1 MHGWETIPY
10 SRCQGRSI
18 CWAHLEPEQVSA
30 MKTLLLIAGVA
41 ALLSGCVVAPYDGYY
56 GGGYYG
62 GGYYH
67 HHHHR
72 DWD

>member
-1 MHGWETIPY
+1 
-10 SRCQGRSI
+10 
-18 CWAHLEPEQVSA
+18 
-30 MKTLLLIAGVA
+30 MKTLLLIIGVA

>member
-1 MHGWETIPY
+1 
-10 SRCQGRSI
+10 
-18 CWAHLEPEQVSA
+18 

-41 ALLSGCVVAPYDGYY
+41 VLLSGCIVAPYDGYY

>member
-1 MHGWETIPY
+1 
-10 SRCQGRSI
+10 
-18 CWAHLEPEQVSA
+18 

-41 ALLSGCVVAPYDGYY
+41 ALLSGCVIAPYDGYY
-56 GGGYYG
+56 GGG
-62 GGYYH
+62 GYY

>member
-1 MHGWETIPY
+1 
-10 SRCQGRSI
+10 
-18 CWAHLEPEQVSA
+18 

-56 GGGYYG
+56 GDGYYHH
-62 GGYYH
+62 H

>member
-1 MHGWETIPY
+1 
-10 SRCQGRSI
+10 
-18 CWAHLEPEQVSA
+18 

-56 GGGYYG
+56 GGGYY
-62 GGYYH
+62 H